1 MKNIWFGIVFFI
13 LLSASSCQPQTD
25 VVVVYCS
32 VDQVFSEPILKDFE
46 QKTGIKVKAVFDTEE
61 TKSTGVMNRLIA
73 EKNNPQCD
81 VFWSGDPIRNNVL
94 KTKGV
99 TAPYSSLHTELI
111 PQYFKAQDQHWTGFS
126 ARARV
131 LIFNKKLIER
141 NELPNSILDLTQPKY
156 KGMFGIA
163 NPLFG
168 TTTFHLAALFST
180 LGDEKTKQ
188 WLQSIKSNGV
198 VIATSNGD
206 IKKRVMQGELVFGL
220 TDTDDAF
227 EARKESSEVDFIF
240 LDQQPNGF
248 GTLIMP
254 NALSLIAR
262 SPNEEN
268 GKKLIDDLLTKETEA
283 KLSKSCAQMPLIKGT
298 PVPANVPSLDAII
311 PMKINYDA
319 TALKLIAIQPL
330 LKEWV
335 EN

>member
-1 MKNIWFGIVFFI
+1 
-13 LLSASSCQPQTD
+13 
-25 VVVVYCS
+25 
-32 VDQVFSEPILKDFE
+32 
-46 QKTGIKVKAVFDTEE
+46 
-61 TKSTGVMNRLIA
+61 
-73 EKNNPQCD
+73 
-81 VFWSGDPIRNNVL
+81 
-94 KTKGV
+94 
-99 TAPYSSLHTELI
+99 
-111 PQYFKAQDQHWTGFS
+111 
-126 ARARV
+126 
-131 LIFNKKLIER
+131 
-141 NELPNSILDLTQPKY
+141 
-156 KGMFGIA
+156 
-163 NPLFG
+163 
-168 TTTFHLAALFST
+168 
-180 LGDEKTKQ
+180 
-188 WLQSIKSNGV
+188 
-198 VIATSNGD
+198 
-206 IKKRVMQGELVFGL
+206 MQGELVFGL

-268 GKKLIDDLLTKETEA
+268 GKKLIDDLLTKETEV